1 MAATGNKF
9 EEKLIFIFL
18 IYYTLKDINTFIY
31 YDNII
36 INPPFIKY
44 LIDYLFIGAIV
55 IHFKNNRQLINN
67 DLILEKYLKIYS
79 FFFVILLIISLSNTK
94 NNYWDYKFIFIT
106 VVPFVV
112 FYLVFIIGYKID
124 NIKYL
129 IKIYSKY
136 FFPISILLFIFI
148 ENLNPEVISRLLLPL
163 SLLFLFF
170 KYVNIITKMMM
181 LFLSFIIIFYD
192 DSFRTNI
199 FNIIFSF
206 SLIILFYL
214 NFKKVFIYKT
224 LFYLIII
231 LPIFLII
238 VSLYFNFDFFLYISN
253 LFKSD
258 LSPNLIANTRSFL
271 YVEIYNSIN
280 SLKDLLIGQGLNASY
295 ISEVFSR
302 SSNLIFTEGRFRSEV
317 GFLNLIL
324 KTGILGFFLLSLIFI
339 LPSYL
344 GIVYSRNI
352 VSKILSLKLMSYW
365 LLLFI
370 ELYQEVN
377 VSYFIIYFT
386 SGLLMSKRLRNFD
399 EVEIKNFLKI

>member
-148 ENLNPEVISRLLLPL
+148 EDLNVEIISRLLLPL

-170 KYVNIITKMMM
+170 RYVNIVTKMMM
-181 LFLSFIIIFYD
+181 LLLSFIIIFYD
-192 DSFRTNI
+192 VSYRLNI

-224 LFYLIII
+224 LFYLIIFFPVI
-231 LPIFLII
+231 LII
-238 VSLYFNFDFFLYISN
+238 ASLYFNFDFFLYISN

-258 LSPNLIANTRSFL
+258 LSPNLTANTRSFL
-271 YVEIYNSIN
+271 YIETYNSIN
-280 SLKDLLIGQGLNASY
+280 SLKDLLFGQGLNASY
-295 ISEVFSR
+295 ISDFFSKN
-302 SSNLIFTEGRFRSEV
+302 SSLIFAEGRFRSEV

-324 KTGILGFFLLSLIFI
+324 KTGILGFVLYSLIFI

-344 GIVYSRNI
+344 GIVHSSNI

-370 ELYQEVN
+370 EFYQQVN
-377 VSYFIIYFT
+377 VSYFIIYFV
-386 SGLLMSKRLRNFD
+386 SGLLMSKKFRSFD
-399 EVEIKNFLKI
+399 EIEIKNFLKK

>member
-1 MAATGNKF
+1 MAVIGKKF

-18 IYYTLKDINTFIY
+18 VYYTLKEINTFIY
-31 YDNII
+31 YDIKI
-36 INPPFIKY
+36 INPPFIGY
-44 LIDYLFIGAIV
+44 LIDYFFIGAIV
-55 IHFKNNRQLINN
+55 INFKNNKQLINN
-67 DLILEKYLKIYS
+67 HLLIEKYLKIYS
-79 FFFVILLIISLSNTK
+79 LFFVILFILSLLNSE

-106 VVPFVV
+106 FVPFIF
-112 FYLVFIIGYKID
+112 FYLAFILGYKID

-148 ENLNPEVISRLLLPL
+148 EDLNPELISRLLIPL

-170 KYVNIITKMMM
+170 RYINIVTKMMM
-181 LFLSFIIIFYD
+181 LLLSFIIIFYD
-192 DSFRTNI
+192 ESYRLNI

-224 LFYLIII
+224 LFYLIIFFPVI
-231 LPIFLII
+231 LII
-238 VSLYFNFDFFLYISN
+238 ASLYFNFDFFLYISN

-258 LSPNLIANTRSFL
+258 FSPNLTANTRSFL
-271 YVEIYNSIN
+271 YIETYNSIN
-280 SLKDLLIGQGLNASY
+280 SLKDLLFGQGLNASY
-295 ISEVFSR
+295 ISDFFSKN
-302 SSNLIFTEGRFRSEV
+302 SSLIFAEGRFRSEV

-324 KTGILGFFLLSLIFI
+324 KTGILGFILYSLIFI

-344 GIVYSRNI
+344 GIVHSSNI

-370 ELYQEVN
+370 EFYQQVN
-377 VSYFIIYFT
+377 VSYFIIYFV
-386 SGLLMSKRLRNFD
+386 SGLLMSKKFRSFD
-399 EVEIKNFLKI
+399 EIEIKNFLKK

>member
-1 MAATGNKF
+1 MAAIGNKF

-18 IYYTLKDINTFIY
+18 VYYSLKDINRFIY
-31 YDNII
+31 FDNII
-36 INPPFIKY
+36 INPPIIQY
-44 LIDYLFIGAIV
+44 LIDYLFISAIV
-55 IHFKNNRQLINN
+55 INFKNNKQLINN
-67 DLILEKYLKIYS
+67 HFFIKKYLKIYS
-79 FFFVILLIISLSNTK
+79 FFFVILLIITLSNTE
-94 NNYWDYKFIFIT
+94 NNYWDYKFVFIT
-106 VVPFVV
+106 IVPFIL
-112 FYLVFIIGYKID
+112 FYLVFILGYKIE

-148 ENLNPEVISRLLLPL
+148 EDLNPELISRLLSPL

-170 KYVNIITKMMM
+170 KYVNIVKKIMM
-181 LFLSFIIIFYD
+181 LLLSYIIIFYD
-192 DSFRTNI
+192 ETFRTNI

-224 LFYLIII
+224 LFYLIIFFPVI
-231 LPIFLII
+231 LII
-238 VSLYFNFDFFLYISN
+238 ASLYFNFDFFLYISN

-258 LSPNLIANTRSFL
+258 LSPNLTANTRSFL
-271 YVEIYNSIN
+271 YIETYNSIN
-280 SLKDLLIGQGLNASY
+280 SLKDLLFGQGLNASY
-295 ISEVFSR
+295 ISDFFSKN
-302 SSNLIFTEGRFRSEV
+302 SSLIFAEGRFRSEV

-324 KTGILGFFLLSLIFI
+324 KTGILGFVLYSLIFI

-344 GIVYSRNI
+344 GIVHSSNI

-377 VSYFIIYFT
+377 VNYFIIYFT